1 MYSFLSSKK
10 KKKDDHVFMITIAH
24 WTLDKEFQ
32 SKQLFIAEVS
42 HINHVRLHVRR
53 NEEVI
58 YKQNP

>member
-1 MYSFLSSKK
+1 
-10 KKKDDHVFMITIAH
+10 MITIAH

-42 HINHVRLHVRR
+42 HINYVRLHVRR